1 MKNPQVRMLA
11 YYLLGLVAMGV
22 SVWVLASV
30 RPVGRL
36 LGSVHWLVAL
46 LPAILVCVI
55 AIVLYSRAAVDDP
68 VRMLYSDTRRALYR
82 ICYALNAVASGF
94 AVGAMMAQ
102 KGMQLTADLLP
113 SLIPAVVLGLTLFLL
128 FCVKDIRW
136 RKVVS
141 IVFVV
146 LSLVLV
152 ILSLL
157 RWLHDSDIRGCI
169 VLFSVLFFLL
179 FPVGMY
185 HAAKNPDN
193 WLKYLAFTGF
203 GAFAVIFF
211 VVLVILSDG
220 SILDGLD
227 GVDLD
232 FGSGG
237 KSKKK

>member
-1 MKNPQVRMLA
+1 MWGFLF
-11 YYLLGLVAMGV
+11 
-22 SVWVLASV
+22 WV
-30 RPVGRL
+30 
-36 LGSVHWLVAL
+36 L
-46 LPAILVCVI
+46 LPA
-55 AIVLYSRAAVDDP
+55 
-68 VRMLYSDTRRALYR
+68 
-82 ICYALNAVASGF
+82 VA
-94 AVGAMMAQ
+94 
-102 KGMQLTADLLP
+102 
-113 SLIPAVVLGLTLFLL
+113 LGLILFPLFL
-128 FCVKDIRW
+128 VGQKRW

-203 GAFAVIFF
+203 GTFAVIFF

-227 GVDLD
+227 GIDLD
-232 FGSGG
+232 FGSG